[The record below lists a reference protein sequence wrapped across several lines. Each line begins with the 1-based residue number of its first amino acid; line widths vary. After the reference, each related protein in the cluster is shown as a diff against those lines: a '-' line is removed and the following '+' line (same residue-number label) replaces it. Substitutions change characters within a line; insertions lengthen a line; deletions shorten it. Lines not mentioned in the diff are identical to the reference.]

1 MLSLLTWL
9 PAAGPFAEGGF
20 LAPDALTAELVVA
33 TLFWALCEEVIWRGL
48 LLRSLETRLGSGL
61 ALVVTALTFA
71 VWHWRWDYYALLD
84 LTVAGALFGALF
96 LLTRRVWLSTGV
108 HTGWNL
114 ALWAWTEPEM
124 WWSATY
130 ELILMLEGAAIL
142 AALLLARQRGR
153 LVRRPRGGVAA
164 APTPMTPAVAAAVAA
179 PVSAGGLE
187 PLPLPPPPQ
196 PPPLGPPGA
205 TAPEGQTS

>member
-1 MLSLLTWL
+1 
-9 PAAGPFAEGGF
+9 
-20 LAPDALTAELVVA
+20 
-33 TLFWALCEEVIWRGL
+33 
-48 LLRSLETRLGSGL
+48 LGSGL

-142 AALLLARQRGR
+142 GALLLARHRGR

-164 APTPMTPAVAAAVAA
+164 SPTPTRPAAVALATA
-179 PVSAGGLE
+179 PVPAGGPAP
-187 PLPLPPPPQ
+187 PLSPPPQ
-196 PPPLGPPGA
+196 ADFAPPLPTPGA
-205 TAPEGQTS
+205 TASPRPPEAPPPMAPSGAVAPEGQTS